1 MTERLIAQVL
11 LDRAWGGVAVNCNCR
26 MVIPTHFNTELGT
39 VVSELSFP
47 SLSAIDRLKV
57 QDWVRKN
64 MATVKPDGYF
74 LTEKGKFYAIK
85 HR

>member
-26 MVIPTHFNTELGT
+26 MVIPTHFKTET

-47 SLSAIDRLKV
+47 SLSAIDKLKL
-57 QDWVRKN
+57 QNWVRTN
-64 MATVKPDGYF
+64 FSVVNPGGYF
-74 LTEKGKFYAIK
+74 LADKSNFYAVK
-85 HR
+85 H